1 MPPSEQKPGAAR
13 RRVRARSAAP
23 FAAGPPPRGRARFR
37 GRGRFT
43 VAALLC
49 AVLALFLPAAG
60 AVAAQPRLTVSALQ
74 ADYATHPLGIDDAHP
89 SLSWQLGASANG
101 ARQAAYRI
109 LVATTPDRLTPG
121 RADVWDSGKVASAA
135 SVGVAYG
142 GPALRSA
149 QRYYWTVQAWDAQG
163 NGSGWAAS
171 TWWETGL
178 LTAAD
183 WQGAQW
189 ISPDTAGQGVWS
201 DFDLDTDFTI
211 VKGAASV
218 VFRAKDANNL
228 YMWQVNSEVDPGK
241 VMLRPHVEVNGSFAH
256 VVPDID
262 ISQVVTQANV
272 NDKHHLRI
280 EADGPTITTWIDGTQ
295 VSTLTDSTFTQG
307 TIGFRVGDSTE
318 DSLYGALAVH
328 GLDGSPLFSDDFSAD
343 PDPSFP
349 QAGVTGG
356 QLEPRSGI
364 ELLDSSADAPML
376 RHDFTLGGK
385 KIAQARAYVDGLGLY
400 ELHVNG
406 KKIGDDVLSPADTP
420 YDQRDLYRTY
430 DVTSAVRNGANA
442 VGIWLGNGY
451 GTQFSPY
458 GFRWTGPKQA
468 TMLLE
473 VTYTDG
479 TRQAITTGSGW
490 TWANG
495 PITAN
500 DMYAGETYDARLA
513 SPGWDLPGFDASGE
527 HPVTTVAAPGGSL
540 VADDVPPVRV
550 TQTLRPV
557 RMTQP
562 QPGVYV
568 YDLGQDIAGWEQLK
582 VAGPAGTTV
591 RMRTAEEVGADG
603 MLDTTTNR
611 SAASTDRY
619 TLAGTGGTETYE
631 PRFTYHGFRY
641 VEVTGYPGTPT
652 LDSIAGRVVH
662 ADVASTATFSSSDP
676 MLDRIW
682 QNNQHTILNNSM
694 SLPTDNPVR
703 DERTP
708 PGMDVQAYHDA
719 STGEFG
725 MDRFYASYLRDM
737 PPGTALPNDA
747 GNAQNP
753 DMGGDQISLAWTL
766 YQTYGDKAT
775 LAAMYPA
782 MKAFVDKNATDVP
795 GHIWPA
801 DHGFGDWCPPVYGPG
816 VNGGLGSPGVGSC
829 TSEVSL
835 VNTSLSYLQ
844 ATDTALAAQALGQP
858 ADAAHYTALASDI
871 KDAFNAAFLNSAHD
885 GYADG
890 RQTTSILP
898 LAFGMV
904 PAADLTAVGDQ
915 LVHTITVTNQGHLDT
930 GIFGTRYL
938 MDALSAIGRTDLA
951 TSVLDQKTYPGFGY
965 EISQGATT
973 DWEEWTYA
981 SSMESHD
988 HAMFSGINAS
998 FTSVL
1003 GGIGATGAGYG
1014 SVDIAP
1020 QVPAGLDHVSAS
1032 VRTVRGQVSSSWT
1045 RSAHAF
1051 TLDVAIPVNSTA
1063 TVSVPLLGHPAGS
1076 LHPVHGAKLLTVA
1089 NGVARYAV
1097 GSGDWHFT
1105 VKL

>member
-1 MPPSEQKPGAAR
+1 MSPSTQKPETA
-13 RRVRARSAAP
+13 SAAVP
-23 FAAGPPPRGRARFR
+23 TGARGRTRGSRAGAGR
-37 GRGRFT
+37 GRGRSRGA

-60 AVAAQPRLTVSALQ
+60 AHAASSRMKVTGLQ
-74 ADYATHPLGIDDAHP
+74 ADYTAQPLGIDDAHP
-89 SLSWQLGASANG
+89 SLSWQLGSPVNG
-101 ARQAAYRI
+101 ARQTAYRI
-109 LVATTPDRLTPG
+109 LVASTQDRLTPG
-121 RADVWDSGKVASAA
+121 RADVWDSGKVGSAA
-135 SVGVAYG
+135 SVGVPYG
-142 GPALRSA
+142 GPALRSS
-149 QRYYWTVQAWDAQG
+149 QRYFWTVQVWDGQG
-163 NGSGWAAS
+163 AGSGWAPA

-178 LTAAD
+178 LHAAD

-189 ISPDTAGQGVWS
+189 ISPDTAGQGNWS
-201 DFDLDTDFTI
+201 DFDLDVDFTI
-211 VKGAASV
+211 RKGAASV
-218 VFRAKDANNL
+218 LFRAQDASNL
-228 YMWQVNSEVDPGK
+228 LMWQINSEVDPGK
-241 VMLRPHVEVNGSFAH
+241 VMLRPHAEVGGSFSH
-256 VVPDID
+256 IVPDVD
-262 ISQVVTQANV
+262 VSQVITQQNV
-272 NDKHHLRI
+272 GDKHHLRI
-280 EADGPTITTWIDGTQ
+280 EADGPTISTWIDGTL
-295 VSTLTDSTFTQG
+295 VNTLTDHTFTQG
-307 TIGFRVGDSTE
+307 TIGFRVGDATE

-328 GLDGSPLFSDDFSAD
+328 GLDGNSLFSDDFAAD

-349 QAGVTGG
+349 QAQVNDG
-356 QLEPRSGI
+356 QLEPTSGI
-364 ELLDSSADAPML
+364 ELLDTSPAAPML

-385 KIAQARAYVDGLGLY
+385 KIASARAYVDGLGLY

-406 KKIGDDVLSPADTP
+406 HKIGDDVLSPADTP
-420 YDQRDLYRTY
+420 YDQRDLYQTY
-430 DVTSAVRNGANA
+430 DVTSQLRSGANA

-451 GTQFSPY
+451 GPRFSPY
-458 GFRWTGPKQA
+458 GFRWLGPKQA

-479 TRQAITTGSGW
+479 TRQTVTTGSGW
-490 TWANG
+490 TWSNG
-495 PITAN
+495 PITAD
-500 DMYAGETYDARLA
+500 DMYGGETYDARQA
-513 SPGWDLPGFDASGE
+513 QPGWDSPGFDTSDQ
-527 HPVTTVAAPGGSL
+527 HPVTAVAAPGGSL

-550 TQTLRPV
+550 TRTLRPV

-568 YDLGQDIAGWEQLK
+568 YDLGQNIAGWEQLRVK
-582 VAGPAGTTV
+582 GPAGATV

-603 MLDTTTNR
+603 MLDTRTNR
-611 SAASTDRY
+611 SAAATDRY
-619 TLAGTGGTETYE
+619 TLAGTGRTETYE

-641 VEVTGYPGTPT
+641 IEVTGYPGTPT
-652 LDSIAGRVVH
+652 LDSISGRVVH
-662 ADVASTATFSSSDP
+662 ADVASTATFDSSDP
-676 MLDRIW
+676 TLDRIW
-682 QNNQHTILNNSM
+682 QNNQRTILNNSM

-719 STGEFG
+719 STSEFA

-766 YQTYGDKAT
+766 YQQYGDKAT

-816 VNGGLGSPGVGSC
+816 VNGGLGSPSVGSC

-835 VNTSLSYLQ
+835 VNTALSYLQ
-844 ATDTALAAQALGQP
+844 ASDTALAAQALGDT
-858 ADAAHYTALASDI
+858 ADTAHFTGLASDI
-871 KDAFNAAFLNSAHD
+871 KDAFNAAFLNSTHD

-915 LVHTITVTNQGHLDT
+915 LVHTISVTNQGHLDT

-938 MDALSAIGRTDLA
+938 MDALTAIGRTDLA
-951 TSVLDQKTYPGFGY
+951 TSVLDQTSYPGFGY

-973 DWEEWTYA
+973 DWEEWTYD

-1003 GGIGATGAGYG
+1003 GGISATSAGYG
-1014 SVDIAP
+1014 TLAVAP
-1020 QVPAGLDHVSAS
+1020 QVPTGLTHVSAS
-1032 VRTVRGQVSSSWT
+1032 VRTVRGPVASTWT
-1045 RSAHAF
+1045 RTAHSF
-1051 TLDVAIPVNSTA
+1051 VLDVTIPANATA
-1063 TVSVPLLGHPAGS
+1063 TVTVPLLGSPAHH
-1076 LHPVHGAKLLTVA
+1076 LHPTPGAHLSRLTPTTA
-1089 NGVARYAV
+1089 QYAV
-1097 GSGDWHFT
+1097 TSGHWHFT
-1105 VKL
+1105 LTR